1 MNQNGKR
8 FSLAGTVGIAVGFPA
23 TQLKWKSGFA
33 AKSAWAYACLL
44 LATVHPAGAEN
55 HVVAWGNNTFYQTNV
70 PAAATNVQ
78 AVAAGY
84 SFSLAL
90 KSDGTV
96 IAWGIRGA
104 TNVPAGLS
112 NVVAIAAGFGQGLAL
127 KSDGTLVAWGVP
139 SYSGPAITNVPA
151 DLTNVVAIACGADHN
166 LVLKAD
172 GTVYAWGLG
181 YSGQTNVPADLT
193 NVVAIA
199 AGFSSSFAIKTD
211 GSTWLSGSA
220 TNQVNTFSSNVVA
233 AAIVAAGQEGI
244 ALLGN
249 GTGYAWG
256 FPFGTNT
263 VVISNVTTVASACPG
278 NQAGAV
284 WTLLRNGT
292 LTGKAYNPQF
302 SGPSPY
308 LGQTNVWM
316 NLSNVLAIAS
326 GYSHHLAI
334 VGDSLPQPIE
344 PMLSAGFSNGQF
356 IISQPTSLGRSY
368 RIEYKN
374 SLADDWQMFA
384 PVPGNGSPRVLVD
397 SNPPAAQRFYRVY
410 AGQ

>member
-8 FSLAGTVGIAVGFPA
+8 FFVVG
-23 TQLKWKSGFA
+23 
-33 AKSAWAYACLL
+33 ACLL
-44 LATVHPAGAEN
+44 LIISRPVFAGN
-55 HVVAWGNNTFYQTNV
+55 QVVAWGNNTFYQTNV

-90 KSDGTV
+90 KDDGTV

-127 KSDGTLVAWGVP
+127 KSDGTLAAWGMQ
-139 SYSGPAITNVPA
+139 SYSGAILTNVPA
-151 DLTNVVAIACGADHN
+151 DLTNLVAIACGADHN
-166 LVLKAD
+166 LALRAN
-172 GTVYAWGLG
+172 GTIYAWGLN
-181 YSGQTNVPADLT
+181 YSSQTNIPADLT

-199 AGFSSSFAIKTD
+199 AGFSSSFAIRAD
-211 GSTWLSGSA
+211 GSTWLSGTA
-220 TNQVNTFSSNVVA
+220 TNQLNTFPSNVVA
-233 AAIVAAGQEGI
+233 AAVVAAGQQGI
-244 ALLGN
+244 ALRGDGN
-249 GTGYAWG
+249 GLVWG
-256 FPFGTNT
+256 IPQITNT
-263 VVISNVTTVASACPG
+263 TLISNVTAVAGVCPG

-284 WTLLRNGT
+284 WALLRDGT
-292 LTGKAYNPQF
+292 LTGRGYNAQL

-334 VGDSLPQPIE
+334 VGDSLPHPVE
-344 PMLSAGFSNGQF
+344 PMSSAGFSNGQF
-356 IISQPTSLGRSY
+356 LIAQPTSPGRAY
-368 RIEYKN
+368 RMEYKDTLTDN
-374 SLADDWQMFA
+374 WQMFP
-384 PVPGNGSPRVLVD
+384 PVPGDGSIRVLAD
-397 SNPPAAQRFYRVY
+397 SNPPAVQRFYRVH
-410 AGQ
+410 AGP

>member
-1 MNQNGKR
+1 M
-8 FSLAGTVGIAVGFPA
+8 
-23 TQLKWKSGFA
+23 QLKWKSGFG
-33 AKSAWAYACLL
+33 AKPARAGVFLL
-44 LATVHPAGAEN
+44 LIAGRPAFAEN

-90 KSDGTV
+90 KNDGTV
-96 IAWGIRGA
+96 LAWGIRGA
-104 TNVPAGLS
+104 TNVPPGLS
-112 NVVAIAAGFGQGLAL
+112 NVVAIAAGTGQALAL
-127 KSDGTLVAWGVP
+127 KSDGTLAAWGEP
-139 SYSGPAITNVPA
+139 GYSGTILSNVPA
-151 DLTNVVAIACGADHN
+151 DLSNVVAIACGGDHN

-172 GTVYAWGLG
+172 GTVYAWGLD
-181 YSGQTNVPADLT
+181 YSGQTNVPADLS

-199 AGFSSSFAIKTD
+199 AGFSSSFAIRTN
-211 GSTWLSGSA
+211 GSTWLSGNA
-220 TNQVNTFSSNVVA
+220 TNPVNTFHSNVVA
-233 AAIVAAGQEGI
+233 AAMVAAGQEGI

-263 VVISNVTTVASACPG
+263 LVISNVTAVASACPG

-284 WTLLRNGT
+284 WTLLRDGT
-292 LTGKAYNPQF
+292 LTGKGYNPQLT
-302 SGPSPY
+302 GPTPY

-356 IISQPTSLGRSY
+356 IIAQPTSLGRSY
-368 RIEYKN
+368 RMEYKN
-374 SLADDWQMFA
+374 SLADSWQMYP
-384 PVPGNGSPRVLVD
+384 PVPGDGSTRALAD
-397 SNPPAAQRFYRVY
+397 SNPPSAQRFYRVH
-410 AGQ
+410 AGP

>member
-1 MNQNGKR
+1 
-8 FSLAGTVGIAVGFPA
+8 
-23 TQLKWKSGFA
+23 
-33 AKSAWAYACLL
+33 
-44 LATVHPAGAEN
+44 
-55 HVVAWGNNTFYQTNV
+55 
-70 PAAATNVQ
+70 
-78 AVAAGY
+78 
-84 SFSLAL
+84 
-90 KSDGTV
+90 
-96 IAWGIRGA
+96 
-104 TNVPAGLS
+104 LS
-112 NVVAIAAGFGQGLAL
+112 
-127 KSDGTLVAWGVP
+127 
-139 SYSGPAITNVPA
+139 
-151 DLTNVVAIACGADHN
+151 NVVAIACGADHN
-166 LVLKAD
+166 LALKAD

-181 YSGQTNVPADLT
+181 YGGQTNVPADLS

-211 GSTWLSGSA
+211 GSTWLSGRA

-233 AAIVAAGQEGI
+233 AASVAGGEQGI

-249 GTGYAWG
+249 GTGDAWG

-263 VVISNVTTVASACPG
+263 VVISNVTEVASACPG

-284 WTLLRNGT
+284 WALLRNGT
-292 LTGKAYNPQF
+292 LTGLGYNGQL

-326 GYSHHLAI
+326 GYTHHLAI
-334 VGDSLPQPIE
+334 VGGSLPQPIE

-374 SLADDWQMFA
+374 SLADNWQIFT
-384 PVPGNGSPRVLVD
+384 PVPGNGSTQVLTD
-397 SNPPAAQRFYRVY
+397 SNPPAAQRFYRVS